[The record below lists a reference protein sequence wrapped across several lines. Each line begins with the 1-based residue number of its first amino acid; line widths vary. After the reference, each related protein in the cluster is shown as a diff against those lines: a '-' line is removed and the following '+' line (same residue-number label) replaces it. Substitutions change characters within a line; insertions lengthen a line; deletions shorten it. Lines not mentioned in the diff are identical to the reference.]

1 MSLYL
6 VAKMTGAVMQIGI
19 RVYQVQV
26 FHNHALQKITSDGG
40 PNDLLEFTQ
49 QFSAR
54 CSKAALDD
62 GESRMVRYEPEPNF
76 KNSAHGWMR
85 YGKYGYGSQ
94 VEDVNTGKIALNR
107 GTSQADT
114 IPLYYRYWFAEGKKY
129 GLLALQSFGGLSCV
143 EVVNRAFTNTHALAF
158 PDHRVTF
165 SKVMPNDAKLYGN
178 RDVRQIHL
186 VKKDADQ
193 SVIEKALR
201 PENKSHKVDV
211 ELSIKARAGGTFGK
225 LKDLDTKMGG
235 HLEVG
240 DIDYEGVFAEV
251 KVGSSYK
258 RIGVLGVSSS
268 AGVIDITDEVTRDAD
283 RHPELKSIQKSVSN
297 HISDFSKVLG

>member
-1 MSLYL
+1 
-6 VAKMTGAVMQIGI
+6 MQIGL
-19 RVYQVQV
+19 RVYKVQV
-26 FHNHALQKITSDGG
+26 FHNHAAQELTSDGG
-40 PNDLLEFTQ
+40 PNDLLNFTY
-49 QFSAR
+49 QFVAKCAKS
-54 CSKAALDD
+54 ALDD
-62 GESRMVRYEPEPNF
+62 GESRMVRYEPEASF
-76 KNSAHGWMR
+76 KNGAHGWMR

-94 VEDVNTGKIALNR
+94 VEDVKTGKVALKR

-143 EVVNRAFTNTHALAF
+143 EVVNRAFANTHEIAF
-158 PDHRVTF
+158 PDRRVTF

-178 RDVRQIHL
+178 RDVKQIHL
-186 VKKDADQ
+186 VRKDADQ

-211 ELSIKARAGGTFGK
+211 EFSVKARSGGTFGK
-225 LKDLDTKMGG
+225 LKDLDSKLGG

-240 DIDYEGVFAEV
+240 EIDYEGVFAEV

-268 AGVIDITDEVTRDAD
+268 AGVIDITDEVTRDTE
-283 RHPELKSIQKSVSN
+283 RHPELKSIQKSVTK